1 MIMAVHIARRRTYV
15 YRGYVDT
22 SLFMVCSAHVA
33 FILQL
38 AGPTGTLTQ
47 SDTVNNQYNNNNDL
61 SSSYNNNNSNS
72 SSVPKSVRI
81 QPGGRFPSQTAPAR
95 LGMWDDDNDE
105 DKFLK
110 VLLLLTHCMAPL
122 PPQRPLLTA

>member
-1 MIMAVHIARRRTYV
+1 MNMTVHMTCRQLYV
-15 YRGYVDT
+15 YLGHADT
-22 SLFMVCSAHVA
+22 SSPFMICSAHVA

-47 SDTVNNQYNNNNDL
+47 SDTVNNQYNNNTDL
-61 SSSYNNNNSNS
+61 SNSYNNNNSDS
-72 SSVPKSVRI
+72 KSVRI

-95 LGMWDDDNDE
+95 LGMWDDDHDE

-110 VLLLLTHCMAPL
+110 VLLLAHCRRRSFCWRAP
-122 PPQRPLLTA
+122 RTA